1 MAGRTDGRFDLV
13 LAIALLHHLTDDE
26 ALAMFESAESRV
38 KDTGRLVTLDCA
50 WTVRQ
55 HPVSKLLIGLD
66 RGRNTRTPSAYEAL
80 AKRSFGTVETVCC
93 TDLNWFPYTHC
104 KTCRA

>member
-1 MAGRTDGRFDLV
+1 M
-13 LAIALLHHLTDDE
+13 LAIALLHHLTDDQ
-26 ALAMFESAESRV
+26 ALAMFESARSCV

-50 WTVRQ
+50 WTVPQ

-80 AKRSFGTVETVCC
+80 AKRSFGTVETVVR
-93 TDLNWFPYTHC
+93 TDLNRFPYTHC
-104 KTCRA
+104 IMTCRA